1 MPRIPSQFAAATST
15 TGRCV
20 AFVPGCVRA
29 WVKRHRTQDGSPL
42 VRSSNVPLRTGCSSK
57 TTQRRPP
64 DSRRAE
70 LSGPVVAPDTLLV
83 DIAPKVAVVIGV
95 GNGDLFTGL
104 LHGNARQ
111 I

>member
-1 MPRIPSQFAAATST
+1 MRRIPSQFAAVTST
-15 TGRCV
+15 TGQCV
-20 AFVPGCVRA
+20 ACGPECVRA

-57 TTQRRPP
+57 TTQRSPQ

-70 LSGPVVAPDTLLV
+70 LSGPVVAPDTLFV
-83 DIAPKVAVVIGV
+83 DIAPEVAVVIGV
-95 GNGDLFTGL
+95 GNGDLFAGL
-104 LHGNARQ
+104 VHVSARK